1 LNAYW
6 RSFAWES
13 GRAAPPHVIIPL
25 AVFFLFVLAAP
36 GTAQTLAPVRGAVVD
51 PAGDPVA
58 GASVEVLGAQW
69 WAETGPDGRFRIDPG
84 PGEWTLVVRRIGFRP
99 DTVTVPAAREA
110 VPIRVVLERDPVQL
124 RALTVDAP
132 RAPVLARTVTRRT
145 IRQAP
150 ALAEPDVFR
159 SVVLLPGVSQPNDL
173 KGRIHL
179 GGGASDET
187 GFVIDGHTLQDP
199 FHLLGL
205 TGAFNV
211 AAMGRANVLLHETD
225 AASGGR
231 VSGIVDLTTRPPEP
245 EPSREA
251 VASLLT
257 TGATVWQP
265 GLPAD
270 LDLLVSARV
279 TYLDKVVALA
289 RELDVL
295 ESDDVP
301 RLGYHDILLRLG
313 RSFAD
318 WRVELL
324 GFRTADRF
332 IDAEYERA
340 RSYDHLTWGEQLVG
354 LRLRGEVG
362 RWRVSARGSYDAAWT
377 RLDARPYRPRFID
390 SRRGWA
396 SGSVRLWRTGRRWR
410 LDVGAD
416 LDHRTNDQ
424 EWVARGLLD
433 ELFAPSTP
441 PEFQGSGTLTLG
453 ALHGAI
459 RAVLGRASLGLGG
472 RVWLRG
478 SRVYPAP
485 RLSGGL
491 RLGEGVGLHAALERR
506 FQFDAQSEEPLEG
519 SVSPPLFLLDT
530 PRRVDAAAFGLTAE
544 AVRVPGGGHGRVRA
558 EAFARRYPD
567 RPVLADVDPGT
578 PPERFPW
585 FRRVEARAVGGSVS
599 GRLRWERWAVQGSYA
614 YQHVREEH
622 APGEWSPTAWDAP
635 HTLSLYGTGP
645 GPWGW
650 TLTGALQLRSGGTVT
665 PVTGY
670 TLVPDPPGGAAPFLE
685 PRYLEGTRN
694 SLRLPAYQRL
704 DVGARKSWSSDEAE
718 WTVFVQVLNLLL
730 SDNPIGYDWAQY
742 FARHDEVDD
751 PSPGRSGLPIIP
763 SFGLEVRW

>member
-1 LNAYW
+1 
-6 RSFAWES
+6 
-13 GRAAPPHVIIPL
+13 
-25 AVFFLFVLAAP
+25 
-36 GTAQTLAPVRGAVVD
+36 VVD
-51 PAGDPVA
+51 AAGDPVA
-58 GASVEVLGAQW
+58 GATVEVVGAEW
-69 WAETGPDGRFRIDPG
+69 WTETGPDGRFQLDPG
-84 PGEWTLVVRRIGFRP
+84 PGEWMLVVHRIGFRP
-99 DTVTVPAAREA
+99 DTVTVRTGRPPAL
-110 VPIRVVLERDPVQL
+110 IRVVLERDPVRL
-124 RALTVDAP
+124 RTLTIDAP
-132 RAPVLARTVTRRT
+132 RVPALARTVTRRT

-173 KGRIHL
+173 KGRVHL

-187 GFVIDGHTLQDP
+187 GFVLDGHTLQDP
-199 FHLLGL
+199 FHLLGM

-231 VSGIVDLTTRPPEP
+231 VSGIVELATRPPEG

-265 GLPAD
+265 GLPAN
-270 LDLLVSARV
+270 LDLLVSGRV

-289 RELDVL
+289 QELDVI
-295 ESDDVP
+295 ESDDIP
-301 RLGYHDILLRLG
+301 RLGYHDALVRIG
-313 RSFAD
+313 RSWPD

-332 IDAEYERA
+332 VDAEYARA

-354 LRLRGEVG
+354 LRLRGDAG
-362 RWRVSARGSYDAAWT
+362 RWRVSARASYDEAWT
-377 RLDARPYRPRFID
+377 RLDARPYIPRFID

-396 SGSVRLWRTGRRWR
+396 SGSLRLRRTAQRWR

-416 LDHRTNDQ
+416 IDHRTNDQ

-441 PEFQGSGTLTLG
+441 PEFRGSETLSLG
-453 ALHGAI
+453 ALHS
-459 RAVLGRASLGLGG
+459 AVRVLVGRGSLGIGG
-472 RVWLRG
+472 RFWLRG
-478 SRVYPAP
+478 RRVYPAP
-485 RLSGGL
+485 RLSGVL
-491 RLGEGVGLHAALERR
+491 RLGDGLALHAAVERR

-519 SVSPPLFLLDT
+519 SVSPPLFLLET
-530 PRRVDAAAFGLTAE
+530 PRRVDAAALGMTAE
-544 AVRVPGGGHGRVRA
+544 AVPALGGGDGRVRV
-558 EAFARRYPD
+558 ELFARRYPD

-578 PPERFPW
+578 PPESFPW
-585 FRRVEARAVGGSVS
+585 FRRIAARAIGGSVS
-599 GRLRWERWAVQGSYA
+599 GRFHWERWAVQGSYE
-614 YQHVREEH
+614 YQRVREEH

-635 HTLSLYGTGP
+635 HALSLYGSGP

-650 TLTGALQLRSGGTVT
+650 TLTGALQLRSGGAVT

-670 TLVPDPPGGAAPFLE
+670 SLVPDPPGGAAPFLE
-685 PRYLEGTRN
+685 PRYVEGPRN

-704 DVGARKSWSSDEAE
+704 DVGARRSWSSDRAE
-718 WTVFVQVLNLLL
+718 WTVFVQVLNLLF

-742 FARHDEVDD
+742 FARYDDFDD

-763 SFGLEVRW
+763 SVGLEVRW